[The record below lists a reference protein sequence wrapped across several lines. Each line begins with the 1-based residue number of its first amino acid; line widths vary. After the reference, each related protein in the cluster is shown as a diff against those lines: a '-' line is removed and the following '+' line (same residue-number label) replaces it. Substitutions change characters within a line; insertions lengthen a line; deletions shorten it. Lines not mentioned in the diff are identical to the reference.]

1 MKKIAVAIPAYNHAP
16 FIAGA
21 LESVFAQN
29 WPELEVHILD
39 DGSSDDTA
47 AVAERTR
54 AKAPVGLS
62 VRIDRQDNRG
72 SARTINRMIDRIDA
86 DYVAILNSDDLY
98 APGRLAAFAAR
109 AEGEDLFF
117 GVSGVEFIES
127 GQTEDFSLFSEWY
140 RSKFDRAA
148 QLPTFGFAFVLSNIS
163 VTSSNFFFSRALFDL
178 ADGFDPALTLTQDW
192 DFALRAVRWTEPV
205 LLPERLLLY
214 RAHPGNTWRRLQGV
228 RREQSEQVLRNFV
241 ARSAA
246 PTLNRLAPSPINW
259 PAYLPAFLRICRP
272 VFGDEP
278 LGAYFPPEWLA
289 APAGAVDPASPEGDA
304 LHRLFVAAQ
313 RGPSEEMPLDESLAA
328 ATDHWARIRAAPRR

>member
-1 MKKIAVAIPAYNHAP
+1 MKKIAVAIPAYNHAA
-16 FIAGA
+16 FIATT
-21 LESVFAQN
+21 LESVFAQTC
-29 WPELEVHILD
+29 PGLDVHILD

-47 AVAERTR
+47 AAAERAA
-54 AKAPVGLS
+54 AKAPAGVR

-117 GVSGVEFIES
+117 GVSGVDFIET
-127 GQTEDFSLFSEWY
+127 GRTEDFSLFSDWY
-140 RSKFDRAA
+140 RSKFDHAA

-192 DFALRAVRWTEPV
+192 DFALRALRWTEPV
-205 LLPERLLLY
+205 LLPERLLSY
-214 RAHPGNTWRRLQGV
+214 RAHPGNTWRRLQAV

-246 PTLNRLAPSPINW
+246 PALNPLAPEPANW

-272 VFGDEP
+272 GFGDEP
-278 LGAYFPPEWLA
+278 LGAYFPAEWLA
-289 APAGAVDPASPEGDA
+289 APLRSVDPASREGEA
-304 LHRLFVAAQ
+304 LHRLLAAARRDPAQ
-313 RGPSEEMPLDESLAA
+313 HAPLGESLAA
-328 ATDHWARIRAAPRR
+328 AAAHWTGIRAASRR